1 MNFRQLRYFVAAFEE
16 GGFSAAALKENCSQP
31 ALSAQIKSLEQHLG
45 SSLFRRTASGVVPT
59 IAGEKFY
66 EMAINILK
74 SVATAEIKMRETAKT
89 VTGVVRAG
97 LVPSVARGLVPNL
110 LAGFLNDYP
119 EIRLSIIQGYSATL
133 THSVAARDLDF
144 AFVIE
149 PPEITGLEMT
159 TISHEDIVLVSGKS
173 SDMEPWAPINLA
185 QHSPLKLVMPTI
197 HNSLGQSLRQL
208 VQLGQIRAE
217 QILEIDAMSATIDF
231 VRSGHWA
238 TILPA
243 TAILR
248 DIERK
253 DLIFN
258 PISNPVIHSDFFLVH
273 RTRQPLSPASRI
285 FVATV
290 REAIETSKKKWHEKT
305 YKSRAQSSSDN
316 KITYTKPL

>member
-1 MNFRQLRYFVAAFEE
+1 MNFRQLRYFVSAFEE
-16 GGFSAAALKENCSQP
+16 GGFSAAAKKENCSQP
-31 ALSAQIKSLEQHLG
+31 ALSAQIKNLEQHLG
-45 SSLFRRTASGVVPT
+45 STLFRRTAAGVVPT

-66 EMAINILK
+66 GMAVNILK

-89 VTGVVRAG
+89 ITGVVRAG
-97 LVPSVARGLVPNL
+97 LVPSVARGLVPGL
-110 LAGFLNDYP
+110 LTDFLDDYP
-119 EIRLSIIQGYSATL
+119 EIRLSIVQGYSATL
-133 THSVAARDLDF
+133 TNSVASRDLDF

-149 PPEITGLEMT
+149 PPEITGLEIT
-159 TISHEDIVLVSGKS
+159 TISNERIVLVSGTS
-173 SDMEPWAPINLA
+173 SGLKPWAPINLEKHTA
-185 QHSPLKLVMPTI
+185 LKLVMPTT
-197 HNSLGQSLRQL
+197 HNSLGYSLRQL

-231 VRSGHWA
+231 VRTSNWA

-248 DIERK
+248 DIERE

-273 RTRQPLSPASRI
+273 RTRQPLSPASQI

-290 REAIETSKKKWHEKT
+290 CKAIETSKKKWHEITRKT
-305 YKSRAQSSSDN
+305 R
-316 KITYTKPL
+316 T